1 LPSDPDDHRA
11 FILANTKLSSPSLLP
26 ELRLHLAHSSL
37 PLWQKTA
44 DDLGDMGL
52 EPPYWAFAWAGGQAL
67 ARYVLDHPHIVAGK
81 TVLDIG
87 SGSGLGAI
95 SAMRAGAG
103 KAVAADIDC
112 LAVAA
117 IALNC
122 EVNGVVL
129 EVVCLDIL
137 ASQPPPADVFLVGD
151 LFYEQQLADKALAFI
166 LAAAA
171 AGADVLVGDPS
182 RSYFPRAHFEALE
195 EYDVPVPRD
204 LEDADVKRT
213 AVWRLKSGAHAVTGA

>member
-1 LPSDPDDHRA
+1 MPSDPDDHRA